1 MGSWTVIL
9 FACLGAVL
17 GQSGMFID
25 LPSLPDLAADFRIG
39 GAGAQATIASYAL
52 GYGLSQ
58 LLWGALADRCGRRPV
73 ALVGMLL
80 FAVASLALCV
90 VTGFASFQA
99 LRLLQGVGA
108 GCGTSVSRA
117 TLRDVFSDR
126 RLAQAMSWVSVCF
139 AGALGFAP
147 FVGGQIAQIA
157 PWRADFLLLA
167 AVAAATAAFLA
178 IALPETRPAEAGQRP
193 EKPRPARIVADYVR
207 LLVDPRFL
215 LPAAI
220 CALATGMIAL
230 YDAVSPFDLES
241 GLGLSRTAFG
251 NLSLSLTG
259 AYLVGAIVV
268 NRGVVRLGQGRL
280 LALGA
285 VCALVGPVLML
296 LAALAGWFSVASV
309 LLPMLPVVVGGGLM
323 IPIGL
328 AMPMQAFPERAG
340 AASALTGFL
349 QQEGSGLFV
358 ALGAMLPAARL
369 LPLATALL
377 AIALVLALL
386 VGVYG
391 RRLQELAG
399 AGGR

>member
-220 CALATGMIAL
+220 CALATGMIAF

-369 LPLATALL
+369 LPLAMALL